1 MQTQLIWSFSKSCGS
16 PFPLKDLLYT
26 DTHHMGCFQMFC
38 SKHIATKHKY
48 HYIYQWQPLH
58 RDLLHLYILYLTPK
72 QTKFWCDT
80 FVSHKKRTNICV
92 MWIITCTSCVQQIRT
107 IQLQCCVQQRRPLSS
122 NLYFIIISK
131 KETKNISLLQQHTSH
146 SSTWTTLVSHTIG
159 SIHIL
164 FKHWKTKQTNKQTN
178 MRSLLHLFLTTILLL
193 LHIQSTMVQAWGK
206 EGHKLV
212 VNIAYSLLSPAAW
225 SLINNILCT
234 ISNNDTDFSS
244 PLAKIVNWADEVWVN
259 PQYKWTG
266 HLHYVDVHN
275 DDVEGG
281 CHPSDFSKK

>member
-1 MQTQLIWSFSKSCGS
+1 MQTQLIWSFSKSRGS

-80 FVSHKKRTNICV
+80 FVSHTKRTKICV
-92 MWIITCTSCVQQIRT
+92 VWIITHTSCVQQIRT

-178 MRSLLHLFLTTILLL
+178 KHEISPSSLPNHHPPTTPSSKHHGTSMGQRRTQTSSQHCLFPPFPCRTIP
-193 LHIQSTMVQAWGK
+193 H
-206 EGHKLV
+206 
-212 VNIAYSLLSPAAW
+212 
-225 SLINNILCT
+225 
-234 ISNNDTDFSS
+234 
-244 PLAKIVNWADEVWVN
+244 
-259 PQYKWTG
+259 
-266 HLHYVDVHN
+266 
-275 DDVEGG
+275 
-281 CHPSDFSKK
+281 